1 MHGMI
6 LLSPLRLGWRV
17 TTGVAGFA
25 ASTAV
30 SVTEEVLARVLVS
43 PARPRQA
50 PADVAPLRPRP
61 DAARPAPVTPRP
73 PRAPKPAS
81 VPAPPPP
88 GPVLETLSAVK
99 TLDDTPELVESEGG
113 ASPGAQLR
121 VDAPWDGY
129 EQMKAADIVDR
140 LVVADAAEKAVV
152 RLYEQTHK
160 ARKSVLAAAS

>member
-1 MHGMI
+1 MI

-43 PARPRQA
+43 PARPRSA

-61 DAARPAPVTPRP
+61 DAVRPAPVPPRP
-73 PRAPKPAS
+73 ARAPRPVS

-99 TLDDTPELVESEGG
+99 TLDDTPQLVESEGG
-113 ASPGAQLR
+113 ASPGAQVH

-152 RLYEQTHK
+152 RLYEQLHK
-160 ARKSVLAAAS
+160 GRKSVLAAAS